1 MGYVMTAEIKLTD
14 KVSPVLNDIGTNG
27 KRVIAG
33 MEEDFAKV
41 NSSMNNTSKT
51 AAQVSASLARLS
63 GDTSQAASHSREL
76 ATAMVDEAEKMR
88 KAAQTAQ
95 LKADKSERIA
105 EIARRNYTEIEKQ
118 IAAEAKSK
126 DASEK
131 STKAMNEK
139 ATAAL
144 LEAERL
150 EKVSAELRK
159 KADAA
164 EKAADAAQDNAR
176 AALEAAQA
184 DEKLH
189 TSATK
194 TVVGEK
200 QVAEALNKSEQQ
212 AEEYVS
218 AVRRASNESEK
229 LGRQGESTAQLL
241 ESAFTALAVERV
253 IVGIKDAFVACSKAA
268 IEYESAITGVYKT
281 VNGSEAQLSEISDE
295 IKLMSL
301 EIPSTTTEIAG
312 VAESAGQLGIE
323 TENVTGFTEVMINLG
338 ESTNLAADEAASYL
352 AKYSN
357 ITGMAADKYE
367 NLGSTVVALGNNF
380 ATTEAD
386 IVAMATRMASAG
398 TLAGLTESDILGLAA
413 AMSSVGIE
421 ADAGGSAMS
430 TLLSNIQ
437 IAVETGND
445 SLNDFSS
452 VANMTAEEF
461 QTAFKDNAAGALY
474 AFIDGLND
482 VERNGATAT
491 VVLENMGITEI
502 RLSNAVKS
510 LANNSDGL
518 SGAIKLAGEAWD
530 ENTALATEAELRYGT
545 LESRLNITGNA
556 ANNLKIAIG
565 DVLNPVVGDFADAG
579 TDALV
584 WLTEFTENNPT
595 VVAGI
600 TGVTTALGLAAGA
613 VTVCSTVVTAFNTAM
628 KALNITISASKL
640 GIIIGTIG
648 VAGGIIGSLAYHF
661 SSAEEQV
668 EDYNGTLMQCREEIE
683 ATETSYRNVC
693 DMYGENSQAAQSLS
707 AELDTLNA
715 QYEKGG
721 GAIEEYSQRLTES
734 SEALDRL
741 RTEYDSKLTDISN
754 TQTSGMIAV
763 ANLEA
768 LSEKAQLTNA
778 DLDLMSNYADYLNN
792 TFNCDIKV
800 NYDTGELTGFDPEN
814 VTDVL
819 IEDAENKRVQAA
831 TEHITSNP
839 FQLDYQEQFK
849 TYEELR
855 KKVENYNANQQDIQ
869 MPGISWTGTDASS
882 VNEQGGIADIFST
895 SKVNNSV
902 TSNEDIG
909 FLKVKLKFAE
919 AGLKKYNDEVYSAYK
934 TMGLDSDT
942 ANGYIQSLK
951 ETVYTLDDVKTSVEG
966 VNEVLTAEQA
976 VSDVWAGKQEEITAL
991 AEAYDEAYTSIRAD
1005 LDGLFGVFEEA
1016 SMNLEET
1023 NSLDSAIGN
1032 LESQIDYFEQ
1042 YKTALDELSNLGVN
1056 NDILE
1061 KLNPEQAVAFAQEL
1075 GNMDIDAAKAKVGE
1089 LNQTFDG
1096 LSEAKDKTAE
1106 TMAEIEEDFSEKLGD
1121 MQKDLENAVDDMGLE
1136 SEAAASAKLTM
1147 SGYISQLKEGGN
1159 SAVLEAESIALRI
1172 KTALSGGIK
1181 AAVSN
1186 TAVTISGVIANVKG
1200 YASGTSYAESG
1211 LKLVGEEGPELVVLQ
1226 GGERIYTASETERIL
1241 NNSSMISSALTEN
1254 HNVHNNAEK
1263 STFINTN
1270 NTELFSVWNNQYA
1283 SGTLSA
1289 KLGLALVGERGP
1301 ELVVLQGGERIY
1313 TASETERILN
1323 NSSLVSSAFN
1333 EKELIF
1339 NNSKSTVSNI
1349 FSSENDTSEISRNI
1363 FSSSESENVL
1373 QSFSD
1378 KTLFIPPPDSPVK
1391 PFERNSDS
1399 ASKREFSIDINGKGS
1414 IDVKGGMNKEQVVE
1428 ILFDHMKPV
1437 LMNILAQ
1444 EIFEEGDNTYEI

>member
-33 MEEDFAKV
+33 MEEDFAKL
-41 NSSMNNTSKT
+41 NSSMSKT
-51 AAQVSASLARLS
+51 SRTANRISASLAKLS
-63 GDTSQAASHSREL
+63 GDTSQVVSHSREL

-88 KAAQTAQ
+88 KVAQV
-95 LKADKSERIA
+95 E
-105 EIARRNYTEIEKQ
+105 
-118 IAAEAKSK
+118 
-126 DASEK
+126 
-131 STKAMNEK
+131 
-139 ATAAL
+139 
-144 LEAERL
+144 
-150 EKVSAELRK
+150 
-159 KADAA
+159 
-164 EKAADAAQDNAR
+164 
-176 AALEAAQA
+176 
-184 DEKLH
+184 EKLH

-194 TVVGEK
+194 TAVGEKQVAEALNKSEQQAEKYVQTASKVVQTEEKLHASATKTAVGEK

-212 AEEYVS
+212 AEEYAS

-281 VNGSEAQLSEISDE
+281 VNGSEAQLSEISDD

-502 RLSNAVKS
+502 RLSNAVKA
-510 LANNSDGL
+510 LANNSEGL

-545 LESRLNITGNA
+545 LESRLNITRNA

-600 TGVTTALGLAAGA
+600 TGITTALVTAAGA
-613 VTVCSTVVTAFNTAM
+613 VTICSTVVTAFNTAM

-640 GIIIGTIG
+640 WFIIGGISA
-648 VAGGIIGSLAYHF
+648 AGAVIGSLAYHF

-721 GAIEEYSQRLTES
+721 GFIADYEQRLTES
-734 SEALDRL
+734 KDALNSFT
-741 RTEYDSKLTDISN
+741 TEYNNKMNDIDIEW
-754 TQTSGMIAV
+754 QSGLIAT
-763 ANLEA
+763 AQLEA
-768 LSEKAQLTNA
+768 LSDKAQLTNA
-778 DLDLMSNYADYLNN
+778 DLDIMSNYADYLND

-814 VTDVL
+814 VTDIL
-819 IEDAENKRVQAA
+819 IKDAKEKRIQVAADSITDSNFTNDFINDFKELEESEKIFESWESELKKIASDSSYISPIKVDYKEYLELENEIKNGKDL
-831 TEHITSNP
+831 IS
-839 FQLDYQEQFK
+839 D
-849 TYEELR
+849 YEEQINNAFAVMGDPEGADEYIEYL
-855 KKVENYNANQQDIQ
+855 KK
-869 MPGISWTGTDASS
+869 ISSGYEETGTVAEESCEKMKDPLEAAHEAVES
-882 VNEQGGIADIFST
+882 QADEI
-895 SKVNNSV
+895 
-902 TSNEDIG
+902 
-909 FLKVKLKFAE
+909 
-919 AGLKKYNDEVYSAYK
+919 YK
-934 TMGLDSDT
+934 
-942 ANGYIQSLK
+942 
-951 ETVYTLDDVKTSVEG
+951 
-966 VNEVLTAEQA
+966 
-976 VSDVWAGKQEEITAL
+976 L
-991 AEAYDEAYTSIRAD
+991 AEAYDEAYNAAYESFMGQFGLFDEAQMNTEATVENAQAALDSQLAYWTAYSENISYLSSVSAETLGITQANYDLMMQYVRSGDAEAAGLAESMVAHIENGNAEAVSKMAETLGQIDSKQSESAD
-1005 LDGLFGVFEEA
+1005 LVAEW
-1016 SMNLEET
+1016 ET
-1023 NSLDSAIGN
+1023 NIEEHMNRAFNTAEQSIQKIEGLDGNVKNAAVKIIQSYAQGIRDTQSVAVTAAGN
-1032 LESQIDYFEQ
+1032 L
-1042 YKTALDELSNLGVN
+1042 
-1056 NDILE
+1056 
-1061 KLNPEQAVAFAQEL
+1061 
-1075 GNMDIDAAKAKVGE
+1075 
-1089 LNQTFDG
+1089 
-1096 LSEAKDKTAE
+1096 
-1106 TMAEIEEDFSEKLGD
+1106 
-1121 MQKDLENAVDDMGLE
+1121 
-1136 SEAAASAKLTM
+1136 AAAVQAKF
-1147 SGYISQLKEGGN
+1147 N
-1159 SAVLEAESIALRI
+1159 SVSIKI
-1172 KTALSGGIK
+1172 PSLSSEN
-1181 AAVSN
+1181 SN
-1186 TAVTISGVIANVKG
+1186 PDNH
-1200 YASGTSYAESG
+1200 YASGTLSAKSG
-1211 LKLVGEEGPELVVLQ
+1211 VALVGERGPELVVLQ

-1254 HNVHNNAEK
+1254 HNVYNNAEK
-1263 STFINTN
+1263 STSINTN
-1270 NTELFSVWNNQYA
+1270 NTELFSVWNNHYA

-1289 KLGLALVGERGP
+1289 KSGVALVGERGP

-1323 NSSLVSSAFN
+1323 NNSLISSAFN
-1333 EKELIF
+1333 EKELIY
-1339 NNSKSTVSNI
+1339 NNSESAVSNI
-1349 FSSENDTSEISRNI
+1349 FSSENNTSEFSENI
-1363 FSSSESENVL
+1363 SSENESIL
-1373 QSFSD
+1373 QNYSD

-1391 PFERNSDS
+1391 PFERKTDN

>member
-27 KRVIAG
+27 KRIIAG

-95 LKADKSERIA
+95 MKADKSERMA

-194 TVVGEK
+194 TAVGEK
-200 QVAEALNKSEQQ
+200 QVADALNKSEQQ

-502 RLSNAVKS
+502 RLSNAVKA

-545 LESRLNITGNA
+545 LESRLNITRNA

-693 DMYGENSQAAQSLS
+693 DMYGENSQEAQSLS

-763 ANLEA
+763 ANLES

-800 NYDTGELTGFDPEN
+800 NYDTGEITNLNPEDIAGQIIDKTN
-814 VTDVL
+814 SDKTQLSMDFITNGTDEFVEQ
-819 IEDAENKRVQAA
+819 IKIINGYRDTVAEAENKLAELKKLNNDDDGWTAFDSDWGDEYGSWYDYSRALSAAENEVENTKDSLKTAEEELNKLDADFKYHANIVDESGETYNILRKSLEETALNGNDYITMMENA
-831 TEHITSNP
+831 TETTEKIKDPLEAAH
-839 FQLDYQEQFK
+839 EAV
-849 TYEELR
+849 EL
-855 KKVENYNANQQDIQ
+855 Q
-869 MPGISWTGTDASS
+869 
-882 VNEQGGIADIFST
+882 ADEI
-895 SKVNNSV
+895 
-902 TSNEDIG
+902 
-909 FLKVKLKFAE
+909 
-919 AGLKKYNDEVYSAYK
+919 YK
-934 TMGLDSDT
+934 
-942 ANGYIQSLK
+942 
-951 ETVYTLDDVKTSVEG
+951 
-966 VNEVLTAEQA
+966 
-976 VSDVWAGKQEEITAL
+976 L
-991 AEAYDEAYTSIRAD
+991 AEAYDEAYNAAYESFMGQF
-1005 LDGLFGVFEEA
+1005 GLFDEA
-1016 SMNLEET
+1016 QMNTEATVE
-1023 NSLDSAIGN
+1023 NA
-1032 LESQIDYFEQ
+1032 Q
-1042 YKTALDELSNLGVN
+1042 TALDSQLEYWTAYSENISYLSSVSAETLGITQANYDLMMQYVRSGDAEAAGLAESMVAHIENGNTEVVGKMAETLGEIDSKQSESAELVAEWETNIEEHMNQAFNTAEQSIQKIEGLDGNVKNAAVKIIRSYAQGIRDTQSVAVTAASNL
-1056 NDILE
+1056 
-1061 KLNPEQAVAFAQEL
+1061 
-1075 GNMDIDAAKAKVGE
+1075 
-1089 LNQTFDG
+1089 
-1096 LSEAKDKTAE
+1096 
-1106 TMAEIEEDFSEKLGD
+1106 
-1121 MQKDLENAVDDMGLE
+1121 
-1136 SEAAASAKLTM
+1136 AAAVQAKF
-1147 SGYISQLKEGGN
+1147 N
-1159 SAVLEAESIALRI
+1159 SVSIKI
-1172 KTALSGGIK
+1172 PSLSSEN
-1181 AAVSN
+1181 SN
-1186 TAVTISGVIANVKG
+1186 
-1200 YASGTSYAESG
+1200 
-1211 LKLVGEEGPELVVLQ
+1211 PD
-1226 GGERIYTASETERIL
+1226 
-1241 NNSSMISSALTEN
+1241 
-1254 HNVHNNAEK
+1254 
-1263 STFINTN
+1263 
-1270 NTELFSVWNNQYA
+1270 NQYA

-1289 KLGLALVGERGP
+1289 KSGLALVGERGP

-1323 NSSLVSSAFN
+1323 NSSMISSAFN

-1414 IDVKGGMNKEQVVE
+1414 IDVKGSMNKEQVVE